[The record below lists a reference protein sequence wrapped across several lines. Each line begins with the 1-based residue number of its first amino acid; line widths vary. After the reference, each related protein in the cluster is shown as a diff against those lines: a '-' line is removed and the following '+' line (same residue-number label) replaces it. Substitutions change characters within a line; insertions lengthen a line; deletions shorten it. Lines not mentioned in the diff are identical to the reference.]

1 MRALL
6 VSGLV
11 AAALTTTGGAQR
23 APCPTESGIEGR
35 LSSKAEPVAV
45 RTDRVAQ

>member
-11 AAALTTTGGAQR
+11 AAALTTTGGAQQQP
-23 APCPTESGIEGR
+23 AT
-35 LSSKAEPVAV
+35 LVAV
-45 RTDRVAQ
+45 RTDRAPY